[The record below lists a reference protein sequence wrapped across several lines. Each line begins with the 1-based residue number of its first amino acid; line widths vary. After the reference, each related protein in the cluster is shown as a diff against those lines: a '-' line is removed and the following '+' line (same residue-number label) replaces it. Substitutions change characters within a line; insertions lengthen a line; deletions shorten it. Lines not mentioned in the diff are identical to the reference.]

1 VRKNSYGVGV
11 ERTFPMHTPSVEKV
25 EVLRHGQVRRAKLG
39 FLRERA
45 GKSAKIREKR
55 ED

>member
-1 VRKNSYGVGV
+1 
-11 ERTFPMHTPSVEKV
+11 
-25 EVLRHGQVRRAKLG
+25 VRRAKLG